1 MSAYQHIL
9 TALDLSDDSAAIAG
23 RALQLA
29 RFYGARLS
37 LLHVVEYVPMD
48 LTEELVLTQ
57 PPEVNENLLEHAKA
71 SLRTL
76 AGQLD
81 LDPAACRVELGSTK
95 TEIIRVAEETEADL
109 LVLGS
114 HGRHGLALLL
124 GSTANGVL
132 HNAPCDVLA
141 IRLNG

>member
-1 MSAYQHIL
+1 MDDYRQIL
-9 TALDLSDDSAAIAG
+9 TALDLSDDSEAIAG

-29 RFYGARLS
+29 RFYGAQLS
-37 LLHVVEYVPMD
+37 LLHVAEYVPMD

-57 PPEVNENLLEHAKA
+57 PPEVNEHLLEHAKA

-76 AGQLD
+76 AGRLD
-81 LDPAACRVELGSTK
+81 LDPSACRVELGSTK

>member
-1 MSAYQHIL
+1 MDDYRHIL
-9 TALDLSDDSAAIAG
+9 TALDLSDDSEAIAG

-29 RFYGARLS
+29 QFYGAKLS
-37 LLHVVEYVPMD
+37 LLHVAEYVPMD

-57 PPEVNENLLEHAKA
+57 PPEVNEHLLEHAKA

-76 AGQLD
+76 AGRLD
-81 LDPAACRVELGSTK
+81 LDPSACRVELGSTK

-141 IRLNG
+141 IRVHG